1 MQRPKGDSN
10 QKCNNLRPK
19 EIWGEGGAKK
29 PAKLLHFLENSL
41 TALPVRATLH
51 SKSARQRERERER
64 EGTRLRV
71 RVCAK
76 MLTLASWGI
85 SNILFMLINQYITL
99 LTELFYSLFIGV

>member
-1 MQRPKGDSN
+1 MLKNRQ
-10 QKCNNLRPK
+10 
-19 EIWGEGGAKK
+19 
-29 PAKLLHFLENSL
+29 KLLHFLENSL

-51 SKSARQRERERER
+51 SKSARLRER
-64 EGTRLRV
+64 EGTRIRV